1 MADPTGAAGA
11 GGGRRGV
18 RRDDADLRSP
28 CGSFLFLLHSTVK
41 RFESDPFLQ
50 QLTVTT

>member
-1 MADPTGAAGA
+1 MADPTGGS
-11 GGGRRGV
+11 GGGPTRCDV
-18 RRDDADLRSP
+18 RRDDADLRGP